1 MATITE
7 DLVQSSVVSST
18 GVTDFGNT
26 VASDDNRG
34 TIANTNGNNIIFELT
49 NLSQT
54 PTSITSIQH
63 FAEAQCGGAHTVVIQ
78 HEFLNSSNTQLY
90 TENEGYAGTSDNTV
104 SGTVRTTSDGS
115 TAWTENDINTLRV
128 KLTQLATTSVSVTAV
143 CDHFFVRVIYDVADP
158 VAGLIKLN
166 SGKIKLSSGL
176 VKIIA

>member
-1 MATITE
+1 MAQVTE
-7 DLVQSSVVSST
+7 DLVFSSVVSST

-34 TIANTNGNNIIFELT
+34 TIANSNGNNIIFELT

-54 PTSITSIQH
+54 PISITSIQH
-63 FAEAQCGGAHTVVIQ
+63 FAEVQCGGAHTVVIQ

-90 TENEGYAGTSDNTV
+90 TENEGYATSTDNTV
-104 SGTVRTTSDGS
+104 SGNVRTTSDGS

-128 KLTQLATTSVSVTAV
+128 KLTQIATTSGLVTAV
-143 CDHFFVRVIYDVADP
+143 VDHFFVRVIYDIADP

-166 SGKIKLSSGL
+166 SGKIKLNSGL

>member
-1 MATITE
+1 MAQVTE
-7 DLVQSSVVSST
+7 DLVFSSVVSST

-34 TIANTNGNNIIFELT
+34 TIANSNGNNIIFELT

-54 PTSITSIQH
+54 PISITSIQH
-63 FAEAQCGGAHTVVIQ
+63 FAEAQCGGAHTVVVQ

-90 TENEGYAGTSDNTV
+90 TENEGYATSTDNTV

-128 KLTQLATTSVSVTAV
+128 KLTQIATTSGLVTAV
-143 CDHFFVRVIYDVADP
+143 VDHFFVRVIYDIADP

-166 SGKIKLSSGL
+166 SGKIKLNSGL